1 MNTMQYLP
9 EATNDRVFALIGSPW
24 SMLAVWLVIINVVTF
39 LVFGLDKW
47 KAKRKVRREQVRRVP
62 EKTLFLLAALGGGLG
77 ALIGMR
83 VWHHK
88 TLHRSSGTAS
98 RRFAGGGR
106 GTFLFVVAFCGVK
119 KPRPG
124 CSSRARFVFAKRSA
138 LLRQPGQKTL
148 RRIQLLLVRQAQ
160 ILGHTLP
167 TAVSCRAEPT
177 RKVSGVVS
185 KAAARRMTTSMLGM
199 ERPRSMLERYL

>member
-1 MNTMQYLP
+1 MPNAPGFATLDRPEADSGLFDGRTCMNTMQYLP

-24 SMLAVWLVIINVVTF
+24 GVLAVWLVIINVVTF

-88 TLHRSSGTAS
+88 TLHRSFRYGIPAILLVEAAGLFYLWW
-98 RRFAGGGR
+98 RFA
-106 GTFLFVVAFCGVK
+106 A
-119 KPRPG
+119 
-124 CSSRARFVFAKRSA
+124 
-138 LLRQPGQKTL
+138 
-148 RRIQLLLVRQAQ
+148 
-160 ILGHTLP
+160 
-167 TAVSCRAEPT
+167 
-177 RKVSGVVS
+177 
-185 KAAARRMTTSMLGM
+185 
-199 ERPRSMLERYL
+199 

>member
-9 EATNDRVFALIGSPW
+9 EATNDRVIALIGSPW

-88 TLHRSSGTAS
+88 TLHRSFRYGIPAILLVEAVGLFYLWW
-98 RRFAGGGR
+98 RFA
-106 GTFLFVVAFCGVK
+106 A
-119 KPRPG
+119 
-124 CSSRARFVFAKRSA
+124 
-138 LLRQPGQKTL
+138 
-148 RRIQLLLVRQAQ
+148 
-160 ILGHTLP
+160 
-167 TAVSCRAEPT
+167 
-177 RKVSGVVS
+177 
-185 KAAARRMTTSMLGM
+185 
-199 ERPRSMLERYL
+199 

>member
-9 EATNDRVFALIGSPW
+9 EAANDRVFALIGSPW
-24 SMLAVWLVIINVVTF
+24 GVLAVWLVIINVVTF
-39 LVFGLDKW
+39 LVFGVDKW

-88 TLHRSSGTAS
+88 TLHRSFRYGIPGD
-98 RRFAGGGR
+98 FAGGGR

-124 CSSRARFVFAKRSA
+124 CSSRAPVC
-138 LLRQPGQKTL
+138 
-148 RRIQLLLVRQAQ
+148 V
-160 ILGHTLP
+160 
-167 TAVSCRAEPT
+167 C
-177 RKVSGVVS
+177 
-185 KAAARRMTTSMLGM
+185 
-199 ERPRSMLERYL
+199 

>member
-24 SMLAVWLVIINVVTF
+24 GVLAVWLVIINVVTF

-83 VWHHK
+83 
-88 TLHRSSGTAS
+88 L
-98 RRFAGGGR
+98 
-106 GTFLFVVAFCGVK
+106 
-119 KPRPG
+119 
-124 CSSRARFVFAKRSA
+124 SA
-138 LLRQPGQKTL
+138 
-148 RRIQLLLVRQAQ
+148 
-160 ILGHTLP
+160 
-167 TAVSCRAEPT
+167 
-177 RKVSGVVS
+177 
-185 KAAARRMTTSMLGM
+185 
-199 ERPRSMLERYL
+199 